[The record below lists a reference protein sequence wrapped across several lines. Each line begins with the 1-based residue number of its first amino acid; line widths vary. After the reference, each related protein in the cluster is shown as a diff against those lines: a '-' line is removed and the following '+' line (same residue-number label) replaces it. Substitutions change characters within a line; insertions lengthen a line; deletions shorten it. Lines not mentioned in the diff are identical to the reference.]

1 MVSIWLEKIIRKDRK
16 WEKVWQKGI
25 RWVLKLCQFSHLS
38 IRMECKLL
46 IGCRVIE
53 FFILHDGASFIGT
66 TLVVEIL
73 VYLSSFLSSKGDWI
87 PQLALQILC
96 SLFGLGSFHT
106 LMGTCTYLD
115 FSVCLQIKV

>member
-16 WEKVWQKGI
+16 WEKVGQKGI

-87 PQLALQILC
+87 PQLALLDVHCYPSLKLLFLIFCILKNLYPLH
-96 SLFGLGSFHT
+96 SKKSI
-106 LMGTCTYLD
+106 
-115 FSVCLQIKV
+115 S